1 MRRVCRGYDPRAFDP
16 RGYGFRGHDPHGYD
30 LRAYEHRVQRPDAH
44 AECLPT
50 CWKQSATAQEGLILQ
65 LSKCE
70 VLFSYFG
77 QILSTYKI

>member
-1 MRRVCRGYDPRAFDP
+1 MRRVCRGYDP

-44 AECLPT
+44 AVCLPP
-50 CWKQSATAQEGLILQ
+50 CWKQSATAQEGLIQQ